1 MAMDDVQRA
10 HHGGDEPDTIPQAI
24 DATGAKGRT

>member
-1 MAMDDVQRA
+1 MTFSAL

>member
-1 MAMDDVQRA
+1 MATDDVQGA

-24 DATGAKGRT
+24 GATGAKGRT